1 MKHQTGRLIALSTIL
16 LLFAAGSAFAA
27 PGATGAAADKTVKIR
42 LSSNVGK
49 KEIDG
54 NKTAMA
60 KGLNAWV
67 STVQKA
73 SNGSI
78 VIDLFTDAQLASSTD
93 QIVNGIKSGGFEV
106 AHFATGNWAEYTNAF
121 AELNVPYLFTSYDE
135 VHAVLDSE
143 IGVSM
148 KAQLEKDVPGIK
160 ALAYI
165 DIGFRHVTNSRKPI
179 KSPADMKGLKIRTMS
194 DKLQMAAMQALG
206 ATVTPLPIAE
216 LYSALQ
222 QRLVDAQE
230 NPLSTIYTNKFYEVN
245 KYCTLSR
252 HSYTSTFMFMAKNM
266 YAGLSEN
273 QKKAVDAANEA
284 CIKESRAAAETA
296 EKEYMGLLEA
306 AGMAIYTPTK
316 AEMKQFRDAASKSWP
331 TAEKLM
337 GADRYAKL
345 LKVVEAAEGN

>member
-1 MKHQTGRLIALSTIL
+1 MNLISRSARLAMAALL
-16 LLFAAGSAFAA
+16 CCAVAANAA
-27 PGATGAAADKTVKIR
+27 PGSSSSEKAVKLR
-42 LSSNVGK
+42 LSSNVSK
-49 KEIDG
+49 KELDG

-60 KGLNAWV
+60 KGLNAWIA
-67 STVQKA
+67 TVQKA

-78 VIDLFTDAQLASSTD
+78 TIELFTDAQLASSTE
-93 QIVNGIKSGGFEV
+93 QIVSGIKSGGFEV

-121 AELNVPYLFTSYDE
+121 AELNVPYLFSSYDE
-135 VHAVLDSE
+135 VHAVLDSD
-143 IGVSM
+143 IGKSM

-165 DIGFRHVTNSRKPI
+165 DIGFRHVTNSRKVI

-206 ATVTPLPIAE
+206 ASVTPLPIAE

-230 NPLSTIYTNKFYEVN
+230 NPLSTIYSNKFYEVN

-252 HSYTSTFMFMAKNM
+252 HSYTSTFMFMARGV
-266 YAGLSEN
+266 YDGLSEA

-284 CIKESRAAAETA
+284 CTRESRAAADSA
-296 EKEYMGLLEA
+296 EKEYQGLLEA
-306 AGMAIYTPTK
+306 AGMGVYAPTK
-316 AEMKQFRDAASKSWP
+316 EEMQKFREAASKSWS

-337 GADRYAKL
+337 GADRYKRL
-345 LKVVEAAEGN
+345 LAVVDSAS